1 MGMQK
6 YLEDNLEIAE
16 ERVLLA
22 QEDNEQYAN
31 FPLEEEVRRV
41 YVVSTRITKL
51 KINPPKK
58 HKRKK
63 KKIVCLDCGET
74 FFFTG
79 GEQKYYEKCKLSEP
93 KRCPNCRQKRKENAR
108 AHMKNEEAH
117 I

>member
-22 QEDNEQYAN
+22 QPDNEQSAV
-31 FPLEEEVRRV
+31 FLSEEEVRRV
-41 YVVSTRITKL
+41 YVFSTRITKF
-51 KINPPKK
+51 KIDPPKK

-79 GEQKYYEKCKLSEP
+79 GEQKYYEKCKKISGF
-93 KRCPNCRQKRKENAR
+93 KE
-108 AHMKNEEAH
+108 
-117 I
+117 